1 MHFPLGDA
9 LVFCALGHLSPA
21 ARDALTESE
30 EERGREEELGWLLD
44 KLTREHTPQA
54 HPEDPAGHGGHLGG
68 LLVPETMN
76 SEDKFLSEILAELK
90 REMNRSNVL
99 PPEQTFLLGRL
110 TKSEK
115 NRI

>member
-1 MHFPLGDA
+1 MNITLHFTLGDA

-21 ARDALTESE
+21 AMDALTVSE
-30 EERGREEELGWLLD
+30 EERGREEELGWLVD

-54 HPEDPAGHGGHLGG
+54 HPEDPAGHGG

-90 REMNRSNVL
+90 IEMTSN
-99 PPEQTFLLGRL
+99 Q
-110 TKSEK
+110 
-115 NRI
+115 

>member
-1 MHFPLGDA
+1 MNITLHFILGDA

-21 ARDALTESE
+21 IRDALTVSE

-54 HPEDPAGHGGHLGG
+54 HPENPAGDGGHLGG

-90 REMNRSNVL
+90 IEMTSN
-99 PPEQTFLLGRL
+99 Q
-110 TKSEK
+110 
-115 NRI
+115 